1 MFLHGYLSS
10 KEAFTAQ
17 IEYFSKFYR
26 VTAIDFLGFGGSKCL
41 TKAFSVD
48 DYAAWMKEV
57 LISLNVQKPHV
68 IAHSFGCR
76 VAIKL
81 ASKESGFFDKI
92 LLTGAAGVILKRG
105 VSYRLKVGTYRFV
118 KKLFPKFAEKNFGSA
133 EYRSL
138 SPIMKESYKKIV
150 NEDLR
155 DCAKKIENEVLLV
168 QGEEDCVTPIEEIS
182 AYLVCLQRGNLRT
195 MTGGQFAFAEYPTA
209 FNLIAEDFFYG

>member
-1 MFLHGYLSS
+1 M
-10 KEAFTAQ
+10 
-17 IEYFSKFYR
+17 
-26 VTAIDFLGFGGSKCL
+26 
-41 TKAFSVD
+41 
-48 DYAAWMKEV
+48 
-57 LISLNVQKPHV
+57 
-68 IAHSFGCR
+68 
-76 VAIKL
+76 
-81 ASKESGFFDKI
+81 
-92 LLTGAAGVILKRG
+92 TGAAGVILKRG

-195 MTGGQFAFAEYPTA
+195 MTGGHFAFAEYPTA